1 MTWCRV
7 LMFGL
12 SHEAADWWGNLFGD
26 IAWTVEPV
34 LLLANEALIAR
45 WMRQRAAVEAKNK

>member
-1 MTWCRV
+1 
-7 LMFGL
+7 MFGL

-34 LLLANEALIAR
+34 LLLANGALIAR